1 VADSE
6 GPLSDL
12 RVLDASQILA
22 GPFCTMLLA
31 DLGAEVI
38 KIEPPSGGD
47 RARDIGP
54 PAGPDPSHGSAYFV
68 SVNRGKKSVAL
79 DIRAPEGRE
88 ILLGLAGVSD
98 IFVENFKPGTM
109 DRLGLGPHVLM
120 ERNPRLIHTSISG
133 FGQTGPYAKRPALDI
148 IVQAL
153 GGMMSVT
160 GEEGGPP
167 IRPGVSQGDSIA
179 GMFAAVAIL
188 SAIHQRERTGRGQR
202 IDMSMLDGQVTL
214 LENAF
219 ARYFATGKVPGPM
232 GTRHP
237 ALTPFQA
244 FATSDGHIAVALL
257 HDDPESWRR
266 FSEILGK
273 PELASDERF
282 VDGASRTEHADTLI
296 PILREAFLNRPRAEW
311 LRSLMEAGI
320 ACAPVQSIDEVTRDP
335 QIRNRGMLRDIPHG
349 DGTFNVAN
357 TPFRFGEAHSGPT
370 GPAPLLGEHTGE
382 ILGGVLNI
390 TQSDLERLCE
400 AGVIRVSAGMTG
412 RSAGRT

>member
-1 VADSE
+1 LASPDTQ
-6 GPLSDL
+6 GPLNDL

-38 KIEPPSGGD
+38 KIEPPHAGD

-54 PAGPDPSHGSAYFV
+54 SAGPDPSHGSAYFV

-79 DIRAPEGRE
+79 DIRTSEGRE
-88 ILLGLAGVSD
+88 ILLGLVEMSD

-109 DRLGLGPHVLM
+109 DRLGLDPHVLM

-133 FGQTGPYAKRPALDI
+133 FGHTGPYAKRPALDI

-257 HDDPESWRR
+257 HDDPESWHR
-266 FSEILGK
+266 FAEIVGK
-273 PELASDERF
+273 PELARDERF
-282 VDGASRTEHADTLI
+282 VDGASRTENADTLI
-296 PILREAFLNRPRAEW
+296 PILREAFLRRPSAEW
-311 LRSLMEAGI
+311 LRSLMDAGI
-320 ACAPVQSIDEVTRDP
+320 ACAPVQSIDEVARDP
-335 QIRNRGMLRDIPHG
+335 QVQHRGMLREIPHG
-349 DGTFNVAN
+349 DGTFTVAN
-357 TPFRFGEAHSGPT
+357 TPFRFADTHTGPA
-370 GPAPLLGEHTGE
+370 GPAPLLGEHTE
-382 ILGGVLNI
+382 DILSGLLNMARA
-390 TQSDLERLCE
+390 DVERLRE
-400 AGVIRVSAGMTG
+400 VGVIHIADE
-412 RSAGRT
+412 